1 MINVKESQLNERI
14 LCAAIKI
21 SIDDESIIISG
32 YRHSDCF
39 NIIHKL
45 CPNKYINQDEQGFL
59 TSSGRFVDRKVAKKI
74 AKQANQLIRDSV
86 FSELISED
94 IY

>member
-1 MINVKESQLNERI
+1 MKSTEHI

-21 SIDDESIIISG
+21 DVGDETLIISG
-32 YRHSDCF
+32 YRHGDCF
-39 NIIHKL
+39 NIVHKL

-59 TSSGRFVDRKVAKKI
+59 TSSGRFADRIEAKKI
-74 AKQANQLIRDSV
+74 AKQADQLIRESV
-86 FSELISED
+86 FSKLISED

>member
-1 MINVKESQLNERI
+1 MEMEHI
-14 LCAAIKI
+14 LCAAVKTNVN
-21 SIDDESIIISG
+21 DETIIISG
-32 YRHSDCF
+32 YRHGDCF

-59 TSSGRFVDRKVAKKI
+59 TSSGRFVDRIEAKIIAKK
-74 AKQANQLIRDSV
+74 ANQLIRESV
-86 FSELISED
+86 FSELVSED

>member
-1 MINVKESQLNERI
+1 MKSTEYI

-21 SIDDESIIISG
+21 DVDNEPIVISG
-32 YRHSDCF
+32 YRHGDCF

-45 CPNKYINQDEQGFL
+45 YPNKYINQDEQGFL
-59 TSSGRFVDRKVAKKI
+59 TSSGRFVDRIEAKKI
-74 AKQANQLIRDSV
+74 AKQADQLIRDSA
-86 FSELISED
+86 FSSLISED